1 VKSYLKLLESNF
13 KELLRDRVEIIWTI
27 VFPLVVLFVFGFVS
41 GSDGFSGKISIVVA
55 ITIMQLN
62 INAGVRLLS
71 LKDTGALKTLGATPL
86 RRSTFL
92 ASEATY
98 RMLITLVQCIVL
110 MIAGMVSFGVT
121 VEGNPLVLA
130 SSVVLGSF
138 VFFTVGYALTAILPS
153 APVAGNVFMLL
164 TFLFIIFSGLFFPLA
179 SLPDWLSSVL
189 EYLPLNQNEVAMR
202 TTILGGPLFD
212 DTMIKALV
220 SQLAY
225 LGIFGFLATRFK
237 WS

>member
-1 VKSYLKLLESNF
+1 MKGYLKLLQSNF
-13 KELLRDRVEIIWTI
+13 KELFRDRVEIIWTI

-41 GSDGFSGKISIVVA
+41 GSDGFSGRISIVVA

-71 LKDTGALKTLGATPL
+71 LRDTGALKTLGATPL

-98 RMLITLVQCIVL
+98 RMLITLVQCVLLLVTGMIV
-110 MIAGMVSFGVT
+110 FDVT
-121 VEGNPLVLA
+121 IEGNPLILILW
-130 SSVVLGSF
+130 VVLSSF
-138 VFFTVGYALTAILPS
+138 VFFAVGYALTAILPS

-164 TFLFIIFSGLFFPLA
+164 TFLFIIFSGLFFPLD
-179 SLPDWLSSVL
+179 SLPGWLTSVL
-189 EYLPLNQNEVAMR
+189 EYLPLNQNEIATRM
-202 TTILGGPLFD
+202 TILGEPLFD
-212 DTMIKALV
+212 HTVVKALL

-225 LGIFGFLATRFK
+225 LGTFGFLATRFK